1 MDLKAPK
8 LCNMFYVKNSQ
19 KRHQVRTSSCCE
31 RKDIVFSVY
40 LVLAFKIK
48 ANIAM
53 GNVKYILFANV
64 SHMKNI

>member
-19 KRHQVRTSSCCE
+19 KRHQVRTSNCCE
-31 RKDIVFSVY
+31 RKDIVFNVY

-53 GNVKYILFANV
+53 GNVK
-64 SHMKNI
+64 